1 MLKKLERDALTAD
14 LATVNTLLAART
26 PETDPIG
33 YFQFSHRKQ
42 ELEQKLQELGGHAEH
57 HAELGV
63 FFGGGPVQGSRG
75 INADFAGKALE
86 ELQML
91 ITKRYSE
98 VERGQLKPTGRI
110 ALSDQSKMLVTS
122 VVRGSFG
129 FVLEEASDTVEI
141 VETPLRAVV
150 DEVSALMARMG
161 ASDEESFNEAVVM
174 LDQRILVTLRDFFVT
189 LDEHGATMRLVNG
202 DREFLL
208 DRSAVRLARER
219 AQKIEIDERGEVLVG
234 TVYVLP
240 GPRKFELETV
250 IDGEVTS
257 ISGSLGPDAVS
268 QLSGRQELDV
278 PPIDKRNL
286 SRCTWR
292 VEVQVRTIR
301 ERNRAP
307 RRVYKLLRLMG
318 EVEPSNQAP

>member
-1 MLKKLERDALTAD
+1 MLKKLERDSLTAD
-14 LATVNTLLAART
+14 LATVNALLAARSS
-26 PETDPIG
+26 ETDPIG
-33 YFQFSHRKQ
+33 YYQFSHRKR
-42 ELEQKLQELGGHAEH
+42 ELEQKLEELGAQTEH

-86 ELQML
+86 ELQLL

-98 VERGQLKPTGRI
+98 VERGPLRATGRI
-110 ALSDQSKMLVTS
+110 PLADRSKMLVTS

-129 FVLEEASDTVEI
+129 FMLEEASDTAEMM
-141 VETPLRAVV
+141 ETPLRTVV

-161 ASDEESFNEAVVM
+161 ASDEESFNEAVATI
-174 LDQRILVTLRDFFVT
+174 DQRILVTLRDFFVT
-189 LDEHGATMRLVNG
+189 LDEHGATMRLVIG
-202 DREFLL
+202 DRDFLL
-208 DRSAVRLARER
+208 DRRAVTLARER
-219 AQKIEIDERGEVLVG
+219 AQKIEIDERGEALVG

-250 IDGEVTS
+250 IDGESIS
-257 ISGSLGPDAVS
+257 ISGSLGRDAVA
-268 QLSGRQELDV
+268 QLSGQEELDV

-286 SRCTWR
+286 SQRTWR
-292 VEVQVRTIR
+292 VEVQIKTIR

-307 RRVYKLLRLMG
+307 RSVYKLLRLLG
-318 EVEPSNQAP
+318 EVEPAN